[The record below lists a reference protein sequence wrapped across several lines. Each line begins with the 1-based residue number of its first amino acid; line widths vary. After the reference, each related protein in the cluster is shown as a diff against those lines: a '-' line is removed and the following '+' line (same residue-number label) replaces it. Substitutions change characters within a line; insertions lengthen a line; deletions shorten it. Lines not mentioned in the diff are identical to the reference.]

1 MKASNTI
8 KKFLSAVGVGLLV
21 AMQPTAYGSA
31 CAQGV
36 TVKNPMLWADVPDP
50 DVIRVGDTFY
60 LVSTTMHLMP
70 GAPIMASKDFKHW
83 TTISYIFDKL
93 TDSPK
98 YNMENGTS
106 VYGRGQWAT
115 SLKYHKGKFYALFA
129 PNDNPGGETYIMES
143 KDAVKWDLVSRL
155 PHFHDASL
163 FFDDDN
169 RVYVFYGNGSII
181 ELNEDLKSVK
191 QGGLNK
197 LLFQRDAEETGLL
210 EGSRMI
216 KKDGKYCL
224 LMISWPAGKPRRQLC
239 YRSDS
244 LTGSWEKKVIL
255 ESQYGGFPYV
265 GQGTIV
271 DGPNGEWYG
280 VIFQDRGGVGRV
292 LTLNPCQ
299 WKDGWPMLGDE
310 NGKVP
315 ATLSLNLPEGKGL
328 VQSVVG
334 NEEFDESEHPNELFL
349 HNWEW
354 NHNPVDEAWSL
365 SDRKGWLRLKT
376 SQISS
381 NGLFSARNTISQRM
395 EGPACSGIV
404 KLDISHM
411 QNGDRAGFAVFQNE
425 AGLLQIRK
433 DNNKCYLEVVY
444 DTLALSR
451 DKNIEKSFSS
461 VLSSSKLKAKI
472 VYLKIEA
479 DFHPGKDIA
488 RGFYSL
494 DGKKW
499 TRIGTDFSMKY
510 DYRRMFMGSRFAIY
524 NYATQAKG
532 GWIDVDYFHYTK
544 EE

>member
-8 KKFLSAVGVGLLV
+8 TKFLSAVGVGLLV

-31 CAQGV
+31 CAQGL

-83 TTISYIFDKL
+83 KTISYIFDKL

-169 RVYVFYGNGSII
+169 RVYVFYGNGSVI

-255 ESQYGGFPYV
+255 ESQFGGFPYV

-334 NEEFDESEHPNELFL
+334 NEEFDEFEHPSELFL

-365 SDRKGWLRLKT
+365 SERKGWLRLKT

-433 DNNKCYLEVVY
+433 DNNKCYLEVVH